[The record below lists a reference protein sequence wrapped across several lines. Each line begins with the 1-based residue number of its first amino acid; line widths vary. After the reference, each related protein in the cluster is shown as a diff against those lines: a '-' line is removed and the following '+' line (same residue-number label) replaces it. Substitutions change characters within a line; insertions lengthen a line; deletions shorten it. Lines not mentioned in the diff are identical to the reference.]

1 MAYAEPY
8 RPAYDVSATL
18 DERRSVAKWMLGFL
32 AWVALLGALSAL
44 VLFQITAESP
54 AKQSLRRATAAL
66 TEIDA
71 SLARHYDDMQTQAE
85 AAPPG
90 SVVVFTDYPIAI
102 ELTREEVLGVPQEE
116 LRILILDR
124 SADRLY
130 EDGTG
135 VLRES
140 AEDAGDL
147 GLFSVAGFTDR
158 ALGLLT
164 QDTHRLAAIA
174 TLVLTAIAVGL
185 MAAAVLAARSWGRLI
200 TAGVIVVLAGAAL
213 AVGAAIVSAYSS
225 SQVDV
230 GEYLRV
236 ELFGIT
242 KDHAMVAIRTGAGF
256 AIAGALVTAVGLIM
270 GALDKNAPRTTLEG

>member
-8 RPAYDVSATL
+8 RPAYDVSASP

-32 AWVALLGALSAL
+32 ASVALFGALSTL
-44 VLFQITAESP
+44 VLFQITAESQ
-54 AKQSLRRATAAL
+54 ATQSLRRATAAL

-71 SLARHYDDMQTQAE
+71 SLARHYDDMQAQAE
-85 AAPPG
+85 ASPPG
-90 SVVVFTDYPIAI
+90 GIVVFTDYPVAI
-102 ELTREEVLGVPQEE
+102 TLSREDVLGVSQEE
-116 LRILILDR
+116 LRVLILDR

-140 AEDAGDL
+140 AEVAGDL

-164 QDTHRLAAIA
+164 RDTHRFAAIA
-174 TLVLTAIAVGL
+174 TIVLTAIAIGL
-185 MAAAVLAARSWGRLI
+185 TAAAVLAARSWGRLV
-200 TAGVIVVLAGAAL
+200 TAGVVVALAGIAL
-213 AVGAAIVSAYSS
+213 TVGAGIVRAYAS

-230 GEYLRV
+230 GEYLRA

-242 KDHAMVAIRTGAGF
+242 QDHAMVAIRTGAAF
-256 AIAGALVTAVGLIM
+256 AVAGLLVAGIGIVM
-270 GALDKNAPRTTLEG
+270 GALDKNESRSNLEA

>member
-8 RPAYDVSATL
+8 RPAYDVSTTP
-18 DERRSVAKWMLGFL
+18 DEHRSVAKWMLGFI
-32 AWVALLGALSAL
+32 ASVALFGALSAL

-71 SLARHYDDMQTQAE
+71 SLTRHYDDMQVQAE

-90 SVVVFTDYPIAI
+90 TVIVFTDFPVAI
-102 ELTREEVLGVPQEE
+102 ELTREDVLGIPQDE
-116 LRILILDR
+116 LRVLILNR
-124 SADRLY
+124 SADRVY

-164 QDTHRLAAIA
+164 EDTHRLAAIA
-174 TLVLTAIAVGL
+174 TLILTAIAVGL
-185 MAAAVLAARSWGRLI
+185 MAAAVLAARSWGRLV
-200 TAGVIVVLAGAAL
+200 TAGVIVGLAGLALTAAA
-213 AVGAAIVSAYSS
+213 AVVHTYAS

-230 GEYLRV
+230 GEYLRA

-242 KDHAMVAIRTGAGF
+242 KDHAMVAIRTGVAF
-256 AIAGALVTAVGLIM
+256 AVSGVLLAAIGLLM
-270 GALDKNAPRTTLEG
+270 GALDKDRSRSTVEA